1 VQRRPNDGDV
11 GVAGVEPAVRCGEVV
26 LDQLEADVRIVLGER
41 AQDRGDMVDGRRT
54 GAMWA
59 SDYYDIE
66 PDVLVFGKGV
76 GGGFPLAGVLA
87 KRRFAK
93 FLAGDDQLTFG
104 QFPISIA
111 AGLATVR
118 AVIADDLCTT
128 AAEHGRYATER
139 LLQMQRRHP
148 LIGDVR
154 SPGLMVSIELVRDRA
169 TKEPATAEAH
179 AVFVKA
185 QERGVI
191 LGESRYAGL
200 GNLIKIKPPLDIS
213 RELLARSLHVLDDV
227 LTEVEAEYGT
237 AGVS

>member
-1 VQRRPNDGDV
+1 MLIIDEVQTG
-11 GVAGVEPAVRCGEVV
+11 
-26 LDQLEADVRIVLGER
+26 LG
-41 AQDRGDMVDGRRT
+41 RT

-66 PDVLVFGKGV
+66 PERTRVRQGRRRRA
-76 GGGFPLAGVLA
+76 FPLAGVLA

-139 LLQMQRRHP
+139 LLEMQRRHP

-154 SPGLMVSIELVRDRA
+154 SPGLMVSDRTGAGPRDEG
-169 TKEPATAEAH
+169 TATAEAH

-200 GNLIKIKPPLDIS
+200 GNLIKINRRSTSTASCSPGHSTCSTTSSPRS
-213 RELLARSLHVLDDV
+213 RPSTGRRACHDRHRTTRAGRPSPAVRPNPTLPTWPHSATANSSAAR
-227 LTEVEAEYGT
+227 
-237 AGVS
+237 